1 MRKLLVLLI
10 LVTTLSF
17 GQGNPGISRTY
28 SFQSATT
35 LPAGGLNI
43 TGLNIGF
50 LKAQWDV
57 TGAGPAT
64 LSGCTF
70 TVDGSEDG
78 VNWLTTHLATQN
90 CVTDGQSAP
99 FAILFNTSFIRVN
112 VATFTPSFG
121 TPILSV
127 NLAGWNEITGASS
140 NNPLFITSTSS
151 GNLTIGGL
159 DASGVKH
166 PIQTD
171 SLGQILNSTLPRGL
185 PLIPCNALVRFNCQ
199 PYLPFK

>member
-64 LSGCTF
+64 LSACTF

-121 TPILSV
+121 TPVLSV
-127 NLAGWNEITGASS
+127 NIAGWNEITGATSS
-140 NNPLFITSTSS
+140 NPLSIKATP
-151 GNLTIGGL
+151 NLMIGG
-159 DASGVKH
+159 
-166 PIQTD
+166 TD
-171 SLGQILNSTLPRGL
+171 SNNLNHTINTDPYGRLLFSQYVLGL
-185 PLIPCNALVRFNCQ
+185 PLVPCNALIRTQCT
-199 PYLPFK
+199 PKLPFQ